1 MLSPRTF
8 KKICADPRVAD
19 WSDERSA
26 YRIQSNGIWLYLAPG
41 WVTEYGETQI
51 HEQTVA
57 ECAYELMCTRYDP
70 EAWVQA
76 VQGAWAHEFKV
87 ELLPAG

>member
-1 MLSPRTF
+1 MLTPRTF

-26 YRIQSNGIWLYLAPG
+26 YRIHSGGIWLYLAPG
-41 WVTEYGETQI
+41 WVTEDGMTQI
-51 HEQTVA
+51 HEQTVS

-70 EAWVQA
+70 EVWVGA
-76 VQGAWAHEFKV
+76 MQGAWAHQVEV